1 MPFKILKPTKSGF
14 KIADDFFS
22 FRSGIVT
29 DKPAKK
35 ENHIQRQRRR
45 YKEAGLVQ
53 INVWIPPENKT
64 ELLEDCARLRAAHLR
79 HVGYRFEDDEL
90 A

>member
-1 MPFKILKPTKSGF
+1 M
-14 KIADDFFS
+14 
-22 FRSGIVT
+22 T

-53 INVWIPPENKT
+53 INVWIPPENKA
-64 ELLEDCARLRAAHLR
+64 ELLEDCAVLRYAHLK
-79 HVGYRFEDDEL
+79 HVGFYDREDDER